1 MQNLSTIEQILKQH
15 KSMLEQK
22 YSLSNIAIFGS
33 YARGEQHI
41 DSDIDMLVEF
51 NKPIGIRFIDLAT
64 DLEKLLN
71 TKVDLICNKD
81 LQPRFLNSIQSD
93 LRYV

>member
-22 YSLSNIAIFGS
+22 YALSNIAIFGS
-33 YARGEQHI
+33 YARGEQHM

-51 NKPIGIRFIDLAT
+51 SKPIGIRFIDLAT

-93 LRYV
+93 LKYV